1 MIMCII
7 NIITISITI
16 IVVVVVVSFVNAL
29 SFYLY
34 VQKHF
39 KFEDFAEQANSIL
52 WTVPLSKGA
61 NLIYKC
67 FCSTNCI

>member
-1 MIMCII
+1 MIMCMI

-16 IVVVVVVSFVNAL
+16 IVVVVAVVVVVSFVNAL

-39 KFEDFAEQANSIL
+39 KFEDFAEQANSML
-52 WTVPLSKGA
+52 
-61 NLIYKC
+61 
-67 FCSTNCI
+67 

>member
-16 IVVVVVVSFVNAL
+16 IVVVVAVVVVVVSFVNAL

-39 KFEDFAEQANSIL
+39 KFEDFAEQANSML
-52 WTVPLSKGA
+52 
-61 NLIYKC
+61 
-67 FCSTNCI
+67 